1 MADANEPPVVM
12 VGRHVELEIKYEN
25 GETESLSLDLVPDKS
40 ADFAGGF
47 LGEGTPLAKAILGQ
61 PAGSAIPYQAGDIV
75 GLRILSVS
83 IELSA
88 QPSDLTERRQET
100 IRKAVRQSD
109 HTNLVIFASSMNS
122 KWGDYDPDGIREDPE
137 E

>member
-1 MADANEPPVVM
+1 MADVNELPVVM
-12 VGRHVELEIKYEN
+12 VGRHVEFEVKYEN
-25 GETESLSLDLVPDKS
+25 GETETLSLDVVPDKA

-61 PAGSAIPYQAGDIV
+61 SVGSAILYHAGDIV
-75 GLRILSVS
+75 GLLILSVS
-83 IELSA
+83 TELSA